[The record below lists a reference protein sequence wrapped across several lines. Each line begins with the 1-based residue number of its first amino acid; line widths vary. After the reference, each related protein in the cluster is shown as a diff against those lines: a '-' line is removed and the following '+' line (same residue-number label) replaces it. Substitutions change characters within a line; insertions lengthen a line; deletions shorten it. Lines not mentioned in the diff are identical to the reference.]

1 MEFNLVKNQIKVK
14 FHMAGGVHSY
24 KLYRILHNFE
34 FFKTKLQVGNV
45 PIPNKGT
52 VYL

>member
-1 MEFNLVKNQIKVK
+1 MEFHLVKKQVKIK
-14 FHMAGGVHSY
+14 FHKAGGLHSF

-34 FFKTKLQVGNV
+34 FFKTKLQVENV
-45 PIPNKGT
+45 AMPNEGT